1 LNASPRRGRSAAP
14 RRCLHAPSLV
24 ALAAFAL
31 CCALLAL
38 VHGLPPRTGLFYG
51 AASALCFALY
61 AADKAAAIR
70 GRRRVSETTLLALGA
85 LGGWPGAIVAQQ
97 ALRHKSAK
105 PAFRVRFWISVVVNV
120 GAFVALALLLP
131 AGRAA

>member
-1 LNASPRRGRSAAP
+1 VRV
-14 RRCLHAPSLV
+14 HAPSLV

-31 CCALLAL
+31 CCALLAR
-38 VHGLPPRTGLFYG
+38 VHGLPPRAGLFYG
-51 AASALCFALY
+51 AASVLCFGLY
-61 AADKAAAIR
+61 AADKWAAVR
-70 GRRRVSETTLLALGA
+70 GQRRVAESTLLALGA

-105 PAFRVRFWISVVVNV
+105 PGFRVRFWITVVANV

-131 AGRAA
+131 AGRSA